1 MMLAPIMARGELNW
15 TVFVVDDDA
24 SVHKALARLLVSA
37 GYAVETFAS
46 AREFLDRG
54 HHQDTPGCLVLDVS
68 MPGLSGLDLQ
78 QELMAFSPPL
88 PIIFI
93 TGHGD
98 IPTSVR
104 AMKGGAVDFLTK
116 PVDDRNLL
124 SVIKLAI
131 ARNAEAR
138 KLHAELQELQRR
150 AANLTPRE
158 REVMTLV
165 VRGRLN
171 KQVAAELGTAEKTI
185 KVHRGRVIEKMGVD
199 SLAELVRMAEKLGM
213 FSPETRVGTAPRAS
227 VTLLPPPPRT

>member
-1 MMLAPIMARGELNW
+1 VARSEPNS

-24 SVHKALARLLVSA
+24 SVRKALARLMASA
-37 GYAVETFAS
+37 GYAVKTFAS

-54 HHQDTPGCLVLDVS
+54 DHQDAPGCVVLDVS

-116 PVDDRNLL
+116 PVDGRDLL
-124 SVIKLAI
+124 SVVRQAM
-131 ARNAEAR
+131 ARNVEAR
-138 KLHAELQELQRR
+138 KQHTELRELQRR
-150 AANLTPRE
+150 ADTLTPRE
-158 REVMTLV
+158 REVLALV

-171 KQVAAELGTAEKTI
+171 KQVAAELGTVEKTI
-185 KVHRGRVIEKMGVD
+185 KVHRARVIEKMGVA
-199 SLAELVRMAEKLGM
+199 SLAELVRIAEKLGM
-213 FSPETRVGTAPRAS
+213 FPGEARAGTAPPVSA
-227 VTLLPPPPRT
+227 TALPAPPGV

>member
-1 MMLAPIMARGELNW
+1 MARGELNW

-24 SVHKALARLLVSA
+24 SVRKALARLLASA

-54 HHQDTPGCLVLDVS
+54 HHQDTPGCVVLDVS

-78 QELMAFSPPL
+78 QELKAFTPPL

-93 TGHGD
+93 TGHGT

-116 PVDDRNLL
+116 PVNDRELL
-124 SVIKLAI
+124 SIIKLAM
-131 ARNAEAR
+131 ARNVEAR
-138 KLHAELQELQRR
+138 ERDTELRELQRR
-150 AANLTPRE
+150 ADTLTPRE
-158 REVMTLV
+158 REVMVLV

-171 KQVAAELGTAEKTI
+171 KQVAAELGTVEKTI
-185 KVHRGRVIEKMGVD
+185 KVHRARVIEKMGVE

-213 FSPETRVGTAPRAS
+213 FSPEIGTNAAHPAAATAPH
-227 VTLLPPPPRT
+227 PRPFAPR